1 MISSERL
8 ANEFIKLVSID
19 SPSFCEKEMG
29 EYLRKKLLELGFIVK
44 EDGAGSK
51 INGNCG
57 NIYGFLDGSKGIA
70 PILFCSHMDTVEP
83 SCQKKAVLDSDGV
96 IRSKG
101 DTVLGADDCS
111 GIVAILEALNEIKE
125 NNLEH
130 RPIEV
135 LFTVAEETYC
145 KGVKEFD
152 FSSIISKEAYILDL
166 SGKVGTA
173 AYKAPTIL
181 SFNVYVNG
189 KSSHAGFA
197 PHMGI
202 HAIQA
207 ASDAISKLKLG
218 NIDDNTTLNVG
229 LIHGGLATNI
239 IPDLCQ
245 VSGEIRSYSHE
256 RSLEVAQEVR
266 NQFESS
272 AVSSGAKIRFEVEIG
287 CKAYE
292 TPKNHLVVRR
302 FEAACKTLSLPF
314 SLQQTFGGSD
324 NNVLAQNGI
333 TGIVISCAMNQ
344 CHSCD
349 EYTTVDEL
357 VNITELTK
365 VLMTSGDKE

>member
-1 MISSERL
+1 MISREHLS
-8 ANEFIKLVSID
+8 NEFIKLVSID
-19 SPSFCEKEMG
+19 SPSFGEKEMG
-29 EYLRKKLLELGFIVK
+29 EYLKKRLLEFGFTVE
-44 EDGAGSK
+44 EDDAGSK

-57 NIYGFLDGSKGIA
+57 NIHGFLAGKMEIP

-83 SCQKKAVLDSDGV
+83 SCQKQAVLDSEGF

-101 DTVLGADDCS
+101 NTVLGADDCS
-111 GIVAILEALNEIKE
+111 GIVAILEALNEIKD

-145 KGVKEFD
+145 KGVKEVD
-152 FSSIISKEAYILDL
+152 FSTIISKEAYVLDL
-166 SGKVGTA
+166 EGKVGTA

-181 SFNVYVNG
+181 SFNAYVKG
-189 KSSHAGFA
+189 QSSHAGFA
-197 PHMGI
+197 PHKGI

-229 LIHGGLATNI
+229 VIHGGLATNI
-239 IPDLCQ
+239 IPDLCE
-245 VSGEIRSYSHE
+245 VRGEIRSYSHQ
-256 RSLEVAQEVR
+256 RALEVAQEVR

-272 AVSSGAKIRFEVEIG
+272 AVAFGAKIRFEVEIG

-302 FEAACKTLSLPF
+302 FEAACKTLNLPF

-324 NNVLAQNGI
+324 NNILAQNGI
-333 TGIVISCAMNQ
+333 AGIVLSCAMNQ

-349 EYTTVDEL
+349 EYTTIDEL
-357 VNITELTK
+357 VKIAELTK
-365 VLMTSGDKE
+365 VLMTSNDEQ